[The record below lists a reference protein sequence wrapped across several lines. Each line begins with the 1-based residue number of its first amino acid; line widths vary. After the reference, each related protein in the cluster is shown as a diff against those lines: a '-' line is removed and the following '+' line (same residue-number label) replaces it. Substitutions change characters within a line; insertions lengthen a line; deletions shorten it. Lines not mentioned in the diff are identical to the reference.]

1 MKVFRNSTTAL
12 MLAVIAALT
21 TLGSGCEYARKVIAK
36 DKLNQG
42 AIEYNKGNNRDAQ
55 EFFKS
60 ASETDPSNPVTF
72 LYLGATIVKDY
83 KKEIDDGK
91 KKELANQALDIYQ
104 KALSLANEN
113 CIVIDNALSYIAVI
127 HDDLKQTD
135 EWRKVTE
142 ERATHKCTKKEAKA
156 QAYYGIGVDYWKC
169 SYDQTTRYQDKA
181 LSAKGD
187 SFHYRKMDYSPEAVA
202 DRQKAEACV
211 ARGFE
216 YLEKAIEID
225 PEYTEAMYY
234 KGLLYRE
241 RQKLTKEEAKRKE
254 FEQMADK
261 IAAEAT
267 ILDKKKQAAAAEQK
281 AREQA
286 APTS

>member
-12 MLAVIAALT
+12 TLAVIAALT

-42 AIEYNKGNNRDAQ
+42 AIEYNKGNNKDAQ
-55 EFFKS
+55 EFFRS
-60 ASETDPSNPVTF
+60 ASETDPSNPMIW
-72 LYLGATIVKDY
+72 LYLGATMVKDY

-91 KKELANQALDIYQ
+91 KKELANHALEVYQ

-113 CIVIDNALSYIAVI
+113 CGVIDNALSYIAVI
-127 HDDLKQTD
+127 HDDLRETD
-135 EWRKVTE
+135 EWRRVTE

-156 QAYYGIGVDYWKC
+156 QAFYGIGVDYWRC

-181 LSAKGD
+181 LASTQP
-187 SFHYRKMDYSPEAVA
+187 FHYRKMDYSPEAVA

-211 ARGFE
+211 AKGFE
-216 YLEKAIEID
+216 YLEKALEIE
-225 PEYTEAMYY
+225 PEYTQPMFY
-234 KGLLYRE
+234 KALLYRE
-241 RQKLTKEEAKRKE
+241 RQKLTKEEPKRKE

-267 ILDKKKQAAAAEQK
+267 ALEKKIQAAAAEQK

-286 APTS
+286 SPTS